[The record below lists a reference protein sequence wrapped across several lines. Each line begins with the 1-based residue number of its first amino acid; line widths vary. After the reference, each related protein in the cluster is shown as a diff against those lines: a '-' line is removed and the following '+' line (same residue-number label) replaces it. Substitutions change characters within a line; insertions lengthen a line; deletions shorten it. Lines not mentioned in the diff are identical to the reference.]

1 MHWWEVEV
9 NLEAN
14 ILRYLDGA
22 TPEGGR
28 KPDARY
34 TSFDY
39 CFNYFQSFFEADRQ
53 SELAAPQ
60 NLQSSCLQIGFYL
73 ASWGMFRGSGDLYK
87 RSVHHYVP
95 LIEAIATAPTEL
107 WMTDAHN
114 YDASAIR
121 MVLSEAT
128 RLAASIGGMSPI
140 LVTKVML
147 GVFGCVPAFDTNFKA
162 GFGATTFGP
171 KSLRRIGDY
180 YESNAAIIERY
191 RVPTLDFATGAETD
205 RRYTRS
211 KVIDMAFFVEGAP
224 SGSV

>member
-1 MHWWEVEV
+1 M

-22 TPEGGR
+22 TPDGGR
-28 KPDARY
+28 RPDARY

-39 CFNYFQSFFEADRQ
+39 CFNYFQAFFEAGRQ
-53 SELAAPQ
+53 SELASTENIQ
-60 NLQSSCLQIGFYL
+60 LSCLQLGFYL

-87 RSVHHYVP
+87 RSAHHYVP
-95 LIEAIATAPTEL
+95 LIETIAAAPAEL
-107 WMTDAHN
+107 WVTDAHN
-114 YDASAIR
+114 YDASSTR
-121 MVLSEAT
+121 MILGQAT

-162 GFGATTFGP
+162 GFGVTTFGP
-171 KSLRRIGDY
+171 KSLRKIGEY
-180 YESNAAIIERY
+180 YQSNAAIVERY
-191 RVPTLDFATGAETD
+191 RVPTLDFTTGGETS